1 VPDKAEYP
9 PLLPPELRPFSI
21 PELRALCV
29 DGFPLSDT
37 RDLIIS
43 CLEHVIAV
51 LDAAGVVGSLWV
63 DGSFLTQKIDPEDV
77 DTVLVMQSAFV
88 DAASREQLEV
98 IHWFTDEFGDLR
110 RWLKCHN
117 FPLLLYPDG
126 HPLFGRQRIGVPI
139 G

>member
-1 VPDKAEYP
+1 
-9 PLLPPELRPFSI
+9 
-21 PELRALCV
+21 
-29 DGFPLSDT
+29 
-37 RDLIIS
+37 
-43 CLEHVIAV
+43 
-51 LDAAGVVGSLWV
+51 VGSLWV

-126 HPLFGRQRIGVPI
+126 HPLFWEGAYRRADWLRQWGFSRGNVMKGIAVVELHG
-139 G
+139 GTA